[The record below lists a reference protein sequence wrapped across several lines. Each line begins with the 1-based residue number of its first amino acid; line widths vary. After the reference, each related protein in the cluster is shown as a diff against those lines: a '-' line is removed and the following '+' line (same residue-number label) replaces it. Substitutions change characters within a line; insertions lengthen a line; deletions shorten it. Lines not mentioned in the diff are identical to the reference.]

1 MAVIE
6 KIIETTTKP
15 IRQTVDGLYNIFLGM
30 FTVAKNTT
38 RNPITNQYPEKMPDL
53 YPRSRHRLAL
63 QVDPDTGEHLCI
75 ACKQCERVCPDACIS
90 VIPHDTVKAKSTQFY
105 IDHGL
110 CMFCGLCTEVCPTD
124 CIINTVD
131 FEMSEETRE
140 DLIYDIRKLTLTQE
154 QSRTYFDLKGYESK
168 ATKKKVATAAD
179 PSKLKPHLGGI
190 SQKAVQAAL
199 EAVGIKKD

>member
-1 MAVIE
+1 MIVIE
-6 KIIETTTKP
+6 SLIKTAKP
-15 IRQTVDGLYNIFLGM
+15 IKETVLGLYNIFIGM
-30 FTVAKNTT
+30 FTVLKHTG
-38 RNPITNQYPEKMPDL
+38 RDPITTQYPERMPEL

-63 QVDPDTGEHLCI
+63 TVDPETGDHLCI

-90 VIPHDTVKAKSTQFY
+90 VIPHPMVKAKSTQFY

-140 DLIYDIRKLTLTQE
+140 DLIYDIKRLTLSQE
-154 QSRTYFDLKGYESK
+154 QSRSYFELKGKVPKSRQ
-168 ATKKKVATAAD
+168 KKDQD
-179 PSKLKPHLGGI
+179 PSSLKPYQGGI
-190 SQKAVQAAL
+190 SKAAVEAAL
-199 EAVGIKKD
+199 KAAGVN